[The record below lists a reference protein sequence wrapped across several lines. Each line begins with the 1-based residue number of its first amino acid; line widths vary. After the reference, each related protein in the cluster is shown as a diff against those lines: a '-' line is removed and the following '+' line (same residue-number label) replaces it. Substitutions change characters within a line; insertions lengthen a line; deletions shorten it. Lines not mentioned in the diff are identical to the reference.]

1 MEPRPT
7 RTLGERIVSPDYDP
21 PPSLS
26 IFTGV
31 VSQSQGTWRRRE
43 PRSAPAAGS
52 ELSTRAR
59 AGRLRTGRSLRAPA
73 AWKAPHVQAPRSR
86 LRRFPAMNW
95 ASESEPPARLRA
107 QCTAPGAGDG
117 RPPKSTR
124 IARVRFRR
132 PPAKH
137 PGAWLGAPGCGLSAG
152 CPSQGSGSESGC
164 PFWPRTSL

>member
-7 RTLGERIVSPDYDP
+7 RTWVRELRPDCDLAPP

-26 IFTGV
+26 SFTGV
-31 VSQSQGTWRRRE
+31 VSQSQGTRRRRE
-43 PRSAPAAGS
+43 PRSASAAGS
-52 ELSTRAR
+52 ELSSRAR
-59 AGRLRTGRSLRAPA
+59 ARRLRTGRCLRAPA

-95 ASESEPPARLRA
+95 ASESEPPAGLRA

-124 IARVRFRR
+124 TARVRARR

-137 PGAWLGAPGCGLSAG
+137 PDASWLGAPVCSLFAG
-152 CPSQGSGSESGC
+152 CMSRGSGSET
-164 PFWPRTSL
+164 P